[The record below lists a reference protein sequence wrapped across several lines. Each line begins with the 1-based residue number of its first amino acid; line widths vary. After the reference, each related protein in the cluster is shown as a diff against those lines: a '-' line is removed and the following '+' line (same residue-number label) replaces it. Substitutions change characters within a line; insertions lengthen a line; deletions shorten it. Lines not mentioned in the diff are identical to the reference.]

1 MRSRSVLPRW
11 SRFYILDAENRPVQ
25 VLDQDEWS
33 RWMAENELIFR
44 RTLMEDCGVVVTTR
58 FRGVSEPAPK
68 DTPLFVT
75 RVVGKVAEE
84 NESYGACTLEEA
96 LEQHEQLVQKL
107 IRALRAAQR

>member
-1 MRSRSVLPRW
+1 MRSRSVSPRW
-11 SRFYILDAENRPVQ
+11 SRFYILDAKNRPVQ
-25 VLDQDEWS
+25 VLDQGEWS

-44 RTLMEDCGVVVTTR
+44 RTLMEDFGVVVTTR
-58 FRGVSEPAPK
+58 FRGVSERAPR

-84 NESYGACTLEEA
+84 NESYGARTLDEA

-107 IRALRAAQR
+107 IRALRAAHR

>member
-1 MRSRSVLPRW
+1 MAATHSDHPPMRSRSVLPRW

-84 NESYGACTLEEA
+84 NESYGVGPEEFS
-96 LEQHEQLVQKL
+96 
-107 IRALRAAQR
+107 LRAQRG